1 MKKFLIPTLALM
13 LATSA
18 SADSYPYL
26 SFQTADGSV
35 VSLSS
40 NGLNLTVE
48 GSQLVAQNE
57 EGSSKFAL
65 ADLSRM
71 FFSKQVETSI
81 ADLSLD
87 DASHTLQVYT
97 TAGVLVG
104 RFDSERSLR
113 RNVSPGIYVVKKNGR
128 TLKMAVE

>member
-40 NGLNLTVE
+40 SGLNLTVE

-71 FFSKQVETSI
+71 FFSKQVRHPSPTS
-81 ADLSLD
+81 
-87 DASHTLQVYT
+87 
-97 TAGVLVG
+97 
-104 RFDSERSLR
+104 RSAPTRPRCRCTPR
-113 RNVSPGIYVVKKNGR
+113 RACS
-128 TLKMAVE
+128 

>member
-35 VSLSS
+35 VSLSNS
-40 NGLNLTVE
+40 GLNLTVE

-87 DASHTLQVYT
+87 EAPHTL
-97 TAGVLVG
+97 
-104 RFDSERSLR
+104 
-113 RNVSPGIYVVKKNGR
+113 
-128 TLKMAVE
+128 

>member
-35 VSLSS
+35 VSLCSS
-40 NGLNLTVE
+40 GLNLTVE

-57 EGSSKFAL
+57 EGSCKFAL

-81 ADLSLD
+81 ADLSLGAD
-87 DASHTLQVYT
+87 QTALQVYT

-104 RFDSERSLR
+104 KFDSERSLR

>member
-1 MKKFLIPTLALM
+1 M
-13 LATSA
+13 
-18 SADSYPYL
+18 
-26 SFQTADGSV
+26 
-35 VSLSS
+35 SS
-40 NGLNLTVE
+40 SGLNLTVE
-48 GSQLVAQNE
+48 GSQLVAQNA